1 MLENSEGWLQGESP
15 AGERGVWQE
24 AREGLS
30 TRVRFYDLFKKK
42 KKKDILISLLIIKQ
56 TSFFV
61 IRAKMTKKY
70 QIGPYYSI
78 F

>member
-1 MLENSEGWLQGESP
+1 MLENSEGWLQRESP
-15 AGERGVWQE
+15 TGEWGVWQE
-24 AREGLS
+24 AWEGLS
-30 TRVRFYDLFKKK
+30 TRVRFNDLFKK

-61 IRAKMTKKY
+61 IRAKMMKIY
-70 QIGPYYSI
+70 QIGPYHSI